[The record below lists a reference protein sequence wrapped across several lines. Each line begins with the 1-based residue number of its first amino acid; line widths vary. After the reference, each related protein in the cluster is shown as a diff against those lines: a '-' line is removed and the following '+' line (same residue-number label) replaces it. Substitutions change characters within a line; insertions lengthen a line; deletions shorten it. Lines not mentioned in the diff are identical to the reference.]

1 MESNNG
7 STFYNPNVSKNFVT
21 TINTGLS
28 GFQSFPCSEVLV
40 INRTGTDV
48 YLHDSGDA
56 GDSNRLL
63 ILDDESIVVRGVSNC
78 NSLSARTA
86 SGSGDIYYRASR
98 FSNFNQG

>member
-7 STFYNPNVSKNFVT
+7 STFNNLNVSKNFVT

-40 INRTGTDV
+40 INRTGVDV
-48 YLHDSGDA
+48 YLYDSGDTS
-56 GDSNRLL
+56 DSNRLL
-63 ILDDESIVVRGVSNC
+63 ILDDESIVIRGISNS
-78 NSLSARTA
+78 NSLSAKTA
-86 SGSGDIYYRASR
+86 SGSGDVYYRASR